1 MSNAMNEGSNSGMG
15 ATALVILVL
24 SFLIPGWTGR
34 ALGLAGPLARLLDWM
49 TAQEGLLCLVLWL
62 AYGLIGFL
70 ILLAIAA
77 AIGGTGLALLW
88 GLRKVKAWALRAS
101 VALARLLGLAML
113 WLGQI
118 LREWL
123 WDLYA
128 TQLIR
133 FAQWRYEQRELRR
146 LYREEYAADFL
157 SYRAF
162 LRFYRAI
169 ENGEDANAQRG
180 GRHHGGQAA
189 PDPVEAAIRLLGL
202 PENFTS
208 DDLKRRFRTLI
219 KGVHPDLVGPNA
231 LATQL
236 NAAYTLIKER
246 KDWT

>member
-1 MSNAMNEGSNSGMG
+1 MSNAMNEGSKSGMG

-24 SFLIPGWTGR
+24 SFLIPGWTAR

-49 TAQEGLLCLVLWL
+49 TAQQGLFCLVLWL

-113 WLGQI
+113 WLAQVLG
-118 LREWL
+118 EWV
-123 WDLYA
+123 WDVLA

-157 SYRAF
+157 SYRASF
-162 LRFYRAI
+162 VSTAPLKTARI
-169 ENGEDANAQRG
+169 PTRG
-180 GRHHGGQAA
+180 GADATMAA
-189 PDPVEAAIRLLGL
+189 KPRPIRL
-202 PENFTS
+202 
-208 DDLKRRFRTLI
+208 RRRSACWACPRI
-219 KGVHPDLVGPNA
+219 SP
-231 LATQL
+231 AT
-236 NAAYTLIKER
+236 T
-246 KDWT
+246 

>member
-1 MSNAMNEGSNSGMG
+1 MNERSNSGMG
-15 ATALVILVL
+15 ATVLVLLVL
-24 SFLIPGWTGR
+24 SFLIPGWVAR
-34 ALGLAGPLARLLDWM
+34 MLGLTGPLARLLDWM
-49 TAQEGLLCLVLWL
+49 TAQEGLFCLALWL
-62 AYGLIGFL
+62 AYGLIGFC
-70 ILLAIAA
+70 ILLAVAA
-77 AIGGTGLALLW
+77 AVGGAGLALLW
-88 GLRKVKAWALRAS
+88 GLRKIKAWVLRTS

-113 WLGQI
+113 WLAQI
-118 LREWL
+118 LGEWL
-123 WDLYA
+123 WDVFA

-146 LYREEYAADFL
+146 LYHEEYAADFP

-169 ENGEDANAQRG
+169 ENAEDPNAQRG

-189 PDPVEAAIRLLGL
+189 PDPVEAAICLLGL
-202 PENFTS
+202 PENFTG

-236 NAAYTLIKER
+236 NDAYTLIKER
-246 KDWT
+246 KGWT